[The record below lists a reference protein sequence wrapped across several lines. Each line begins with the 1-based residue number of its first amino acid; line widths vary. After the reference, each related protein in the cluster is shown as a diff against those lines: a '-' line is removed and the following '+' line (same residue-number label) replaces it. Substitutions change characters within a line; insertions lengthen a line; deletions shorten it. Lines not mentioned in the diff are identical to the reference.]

1 MNKEDN
7 FIGFKVDILTYSK
20 IESYCKVKG
29 VSISDFMRLAV
40 NNHFDDNRLL
50 KEQADKLDDYN
61 KLTEV
66 IFQVNSNAF
75 ETLEKSKEYFK
86 KLLQTIILLNPKLED
101 EIIAIWR
108 KEDTSHE

>member
-7 FIGFKVDILTYSK
+7 FIGFKVDILTYTK

-40 NNHFDDNRLL
+40 NNHFDNNRISE
-50 KEQADKLDDYN
+50 EQADKLDDYN

-108 KEDTSHE
+108 KEDTYHE